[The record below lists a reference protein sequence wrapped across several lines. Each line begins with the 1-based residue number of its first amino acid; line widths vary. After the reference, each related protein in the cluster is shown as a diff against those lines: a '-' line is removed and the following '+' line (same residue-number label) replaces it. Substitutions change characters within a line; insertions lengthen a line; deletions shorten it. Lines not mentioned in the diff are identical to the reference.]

1 VETADS
7 GEKIDELV
15 RGLLGHAPPK
25 HILSRFKSHKWTP
38 VHPGELMS
46 NPLVSD

>member
-15 RGLLGHAPPK
+15 GGLLGHSLTK
-25 HILSRFKSHKWTP
+25 HILIEFGSRKWTP